1 MSEQPNNPLHGIT
14 LKQVVT
20 ELEAQYGWN
29 ELARLIP
36 IRCFE
41 SNPSIKSSL
50 SFLRKTEWARTKVEA
65 LYIRTFRE

>member
-20 ELEAQYGWN
+20 ELEARYGWN